1 MHAVFRYPQESRST
15 HIKGGAFYLYLVFFF
30 FFFKSRV
37 KTIQDSSFETI

>member
-30 FFFKSRV
+30 FFFQVKSEDHPRF
-37 KTIQDSSFETI
+37 KF